1 MMTTIK
7 QERKKINKL
16 IKRDNRNNQTID
28 GFYQQALSI
37 IGNHLQE
44 FYNEYADD
52 NGLTLNQVSQQ
63 VNSWD
68 IQSFYQAIDE
78 MLVNASPSDKLS
90 KRLQAIFAQASISR
104 RDMLGAMIGA
114 GMSIATAKSES
125 FAVNELKQQ
134 YIDGYDNSSPNK
146 LSTVPDKVANQA
158 EYSQRIWVHGD
169 VMTTRM
175 KETLNKGL
183 SRGMKK
189 SDINK
194 MTRNIPQNG
203 DRIDDNLATPMNQML
218 SRIHTL
224 TTNEA
229 IRNSNSG
236 KNRAYDEQNVQ
247 YVMWLTEED
256 GRVCDI
262 CEPLDRQTFAYGQA
276 PIPVTDTHPRC
287 RCQLVACDED
297 GNLLSGELDRV
308 FKEQKKPT

>member
-1 MMTTIK
+1 MMMTTIK
-7 QERKKINKL
+7 QELKKINKL

-37 IGNHLQE
+37 VGNHLQE

-78 MLVNASPSDKLS
+78 MLADASPSDKLS

-134 YIDGYDNSSPNK
+134 YIDGYEDSSPNK
-146 LSTVPDKVANQA
+146 LTTVPAKVVNQA

-194 MTRNIPQNG
+194 MTRSIPQSG

-218 SRIHTL
+218 SRINTL

-256 GRVCDI
+256 DRVCDI
-262 CEPLDRQTFAYGQA
+262 CEPLDKQTFAYGQA
-276 PIPVTDTHPRC
+276 PIPIADTHPRC

-308 FKEQKKPT
+308 LE

>member
-114 GMSIATAKSES
+114 GMSIATAESES

-134 YIDGYDNSSPNK
+134 YIDGYNNSSLNK
-146 LSTVPDKVANQA
+146 ISTVPDKVANQA

-194 MTRNIPQNG
+194 MTRSIPQSG

>member
-1 MMTTIK
+1 M
-7 QERKKINKL
+7 
-16 IKRDNRNNQTID
+16 
-28 GFYQQALSI
+28 
-37 IGNHLQE
+37 
-44 FYNEYADD
+44 
-52 NGLTLNQVSQQ
+52 SQQ

-146 LSTVPDKVANQA
+146 LPTVPDKVANQA

-194 MTRNIPQNG
+194 MTRSIPQSG

>member
-1 MMTTIK
+1 
-7 QERKKINKL
+7 
-16 IKRDNRNNQTID
+16 
-28 GFYQQALSI
+28 
-37 IGNHLQE
+37 
-44 FYNEYADD
+44 
-52 NGLTLNQVSQQ
+52 
-63 VNSWD
+63 
-68 IQSFYQAIDE
+68 
-78 MLVNASPSDKLS
+78 
-90 KRLQAIFAQASISR
+90 
-104 RDMLGAMIGA
+104 
-114 GMSIATAKSES
+114 
-125 FAVNELKQQ
+125 
-134 YIDGYDNSSPNK
+134 
-146 LSTVPDKVANQA
+146 
-158 EYSQRIWVHGD
+158 
-169 VMTTRM
+169 MTTRM

-183 SRGMKK
+183 SRRMKK

-194 MTRNIPQNG
+194 MTRSVPQSG

-256 GRVCDI
+256 DRVCDI

-308 FKEQKKPT
+308 FKGRIVNSSATFYP

>member
-1 MMTTIK
+1 MTTIN
-7 QERKKINKL
+7 QERKKISKM
-16 IKRDNRNNQTID
+16 IQRDNRNNQTID

-68 IQSFYQAIDE
+68 IQSFYQAINE
-78 MLVNASPSDKLS
+78 MLADASPDDELS

-134 YIDGYDNSSPNK
+134 YIDGYNNSSPNK
-146 LSTVPDKVANQA
+146 ISTVPAKVANQA

-183 SRGMKK
+183 SRGMQK

-194 MTRNIPQNG
+194 MTRSIPQSG

-224 TTNEA
+224 TTSQGIENT
-229 IRNSNSG
+229 NSG
-236 KNRAYDEQNVQ
+236 KNKAYDEQNVK
-247 YVMWLTEED
+247 YVIWLTKED
-256 GRVCDI
+256 YKVCDQ
-262 CEPLDRQTFAYGQA
+262 CKDLDKQIFIRGQA
-276 PIPVTDTHPRC
+276 PIPQDDTHLNC
-287 RCQLVACDED
+287 RCQLVKCDED
-297 GNLLSGELDRV
+297 GNVLPGELDRV
-308 FKEQKKPT
+308 FKE

>member
-1 MMTTIK
+1 MI
-7 QERKKINKL
+7 Q
-16 IKRDNRNNQTID
+16 RDNRNNQTID

-78 MLVNASPSDKLS
+78 MLADASPDDELS

-104 RDMLGAMIGA
+104 HDMLGAMIGA
-114 GMSIATAKSES
+114 GMNIATAKSES

-134 YIDGYDNSSPNK
+134 YIDGYNNSSPNK

-183 SRGMKK
+183 SRRMKK

-194 MTRNIPQNG
+194 MTRSIPQSG

-229 IRNSNSG
+229 IRNSNGG

-256 GRVCDI
+256 DRVCDI
-262 CEPLDRQTFAYGQA
+262 C
-276 PIPVTDTHPRC
+276 
-287 RCQLVACDED
+287 
-297 GNLLSGELDRV
+297 
-308 FKEQKKPT
+308 

>member
-1 MMTTIK
+1 M
-7 QERKKINKL
+7 L
-16 IKRDNRNNQTID
+16 
-28 GFYQQALSI
+28 
-37 IGNHLQE
+37 
-44 FYNEYADD
+44 ADVQP
-52 NGLTLNQVSQQ
+52 N
-63 VNSWD
+63 
-68 IQSFYQAIDE
+68 
-78 MLVNASPSDKLS
+78 DKLS
-90 KRLQAIFAQASISR
+90 QRLQAIYAQASISR

-114 GMSIATAKSES
+114 GVSIATARSES
-125 FAVNELKQQ
+125 FAVNKLKQQ
-134 YIDGYDNSSPNK
+134 YINGYEGASPNK
-146 LSTVPDKVANQA
+146 LTTVPAKVASQD

-194 MTRNIPQNG
+194 MTRSIPQSG

-229 IRNSNSG
+229 ILNSNSG

-247 YVMWLTEED
+247 NVMWLTEED
-256 GRVCDI
+256 DRVCDI
-262 CEPLDRQTFAYGQA
+262 CEPLDRQTFDYGQA

-308 FKEQKKPT
+308 LTE

>member
-1 MMTTIK
+1 
-7 QERKKINKL
+7 
-16 IKRDNRNNQTID
+16 
-28 GFYQQALSI
+28 
-37 IGNHLQE
+37 
-44 FYNEYADD
+44 
-52 NGLTLNQVSQQ
+52 
-63 VNSWD
+63 
-68 IQSFYQAIDE
+68 
-78 MLVNASPSDKLS
+78 MLANASPSDKLS

-114 GMSIATAKSES
+114 GMNIATAKSES

-134 YIDGYDNSSPNK
+134 YINGYNNSSPNK

-169 VMTTRM
+169 FMTTRM

-183 SRGMKK
+183 SRRMKK

-194 MTRNIPQNG
+194 MTRSIPQSG
-203 DRIDDNLATPMNQML
+203 DRIDDNLATPINQML

-229 IRNSNSG
+229 IRNSNGG

-256 GRVCDI
+256 DRVCDI
-262 CEPLDRQTFAYGQA
+262 CEPLDRQTFTYGQA

-297 GNLLSGELDRV
+297 RNLLSGELDRV
-308 FKEQKKPT
+308 FKEQKKCLGKN